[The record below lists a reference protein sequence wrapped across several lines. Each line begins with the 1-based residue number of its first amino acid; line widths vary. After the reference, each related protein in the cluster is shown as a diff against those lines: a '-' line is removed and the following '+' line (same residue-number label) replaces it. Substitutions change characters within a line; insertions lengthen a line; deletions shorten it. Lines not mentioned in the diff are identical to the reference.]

1 MVKYI
6 KSSRDDNFYLVDVGV
21 LLTEND
27 EEFESYNMVYDEKFG
42 YYDEHMYY
50 VADED
55 SAISQVKEY
64 VQKGNPNTY
73 GVVSYAGSLYQWIDL
88 DDESVSDEEIDSFLG
103 DLDVADEDYLVE
115 NIVYSVYKDENGKL
129 VENFIA

>member
-55 SAISQVKEY
+55 SAISQAKDY

-73 GVVSYAGSLYQWIDL
+73 GVVSYAGSLYQWVDL
-88 DDESVSDEEIDSFLG
+88 DDESISDEEIDSFLG

-115 NIVYSVYKDENGKL
+115 NIVYSVYKDKNGKL
-129 VENFIA
+129 VENFIV